1 MNRPPRPT
9 RAAPLAH
16 GLVRDLNRARDRG
29 RALALALAHAR
40 DRADNRALALD
51 LELARELAIDLNS
64 DLTNARDLNNAL
76 ARDLNNARDL
86 NSDVNLSRSRDL
98 ARDLNNARDLNS
110 DLNNARDLNLSRSRD
125 LTRDLNLSLDHA
137 LDLALALDKVL
148 GSTPTTP
155 AAHGVVGSAAVNGV
169 SPVAERM
176 VAGLMRLLPAEN
188 RSRYREEYTAEL
200 DELAKV
206 GLSRWAQLG
215 YAARVGTRVRSLR
228 AALRADA
235 TGTRRA

>member
-29 RALALALAHAR
+29 RALALALARAR
-40 DRADNRALALD
+40 ARADNRALALD

-76 ARDLNNARDL
+76 ALDLNNDL
-86 NSDVNLSRSRDL
+86 NRAVNLSRSRDL
-98 ARDLNNARDLNS
+98 ARDLTNARDLNS

-176 VAGLMRLLPAEN
+176 VAGLVRLLPAEN

-215 YAARVGTRVRSLR
+215 YAARVGTRVWSLR